1 MKRLIFILTI
11 LLSIQSF
18 AQEKY
23 SPVQIAER
31 NKPGTVM
38 IEARFSGTVTAI
50 LPQVDEQAARQ
61 LVLQIQQQLQQSGQY
76 TKDLFWNMYIK
87 AFCANAP
94 QYIKRGTSQVT
105 KDVNTG
111 MMGSGFIISDD
122 GYVVTNAHVVDENAA
137 STKQIFAQQA
147 FQSFIEEDI
156 QDLEQSMGR
165 KMTKD
170 ESDAVIQADG
180 WYYSQ
185 NMVVSKIEKQF
196 GVVLG
201 VSGDMG
207 EMRPRM
213 IPASVVT
220 QGEPIPGKDVAIL
233 KLGIDHVYP
242 TVKVGDDKEINVGE
256 NVYVLGYP
264 GAATFHPLLSQSTI
278 SEATLTRGLVSAKK
292 NMKDGWQVL
301 QIDAAIT
308 HGNSGGPVFNEEG
321 EVIGLA
327 TFGSIDNR
335 GLEIQGLNFVVPV
348 TIVKEFFRKA
358 DVTPAMSKVSTMY
371 NEALENYDKAWYK
384 KALKEFKSVKE
395 LYSAFPFV
403 DQYISK
409 ARKSIDE
416 GKDKSPGGMGW
427 LLYVA
432 IGVAVLGGAAYF
444 LRKKKPAA

>member
-147 FQSFIEEDI
+147 FQSFIE
-156 QDLEQSMGR
+156 
-165 KMTKD
+165 
-170 ESDAVIQADG
+170 
-180 WYYSQ
+180 
-185 NMVVSKIEKQF
+185 
-196 GVVLG
+196 
-201 VSGDMG
+201 
-207 EMRPRM
+207 
-213 IPASVVT
+213 
-220 QGEPIPGKDVAIL
+220 
-233 KLGIDHVYP
+233 
-242 TVKVGDDKEINVGE
+242 
-256 NVYVLGYP
+256 
-264 GAATFHPLLSQSTI
+264 
-278 SEATLTRGLVSAKK
+278 
-292 NMKDGWQVL
+292 
-301 QIDAAIT
+301 
-308 HGNSGGPVFNEEG
+308 
-321 EVIGLA
+321 
-327 TFGSIDNR
+327 
-335 GLEIQGLNFVVPV
+335 
-348 TIVKEFFRKA
+348 
-358 DVTPAMSKVSTMY
+358 
-371 NEALENYDKAWYK
+371 
-384 KALKEFKSVKE
+384 
-395 LYSAFPFV
+395 
-403 DQYISK
+403 
-409 ARKSIDE
+409 
-416 GKDKSPGGMGW
+416 
-427 LLYVA
+427 
-432 IGVAVLGGAAYF
+432 
-444 LRKKKPAA
+444 

>member
-1 MKRLIFILTI
+1 
-11 LLSIQSF
+11 
-18 AQEKY
+18 
-23 SPVQIAER
+23 
-31 NKPGTVM
+31 
-38 IEARFSGTVTAI
+38 
-50 LPQVDEQAARQ
+50 
-61 LVLQIQQQLQQSGQY
+61 
-76 TKDLFWNMYIK
+76 
-87 AFCANAP
+87 
-94 QYIKRGTSQVT
+94 
-105 KDVNTG
+105 
-111 MMGSGFIISDD
+111 
-122 GYVVTNAHVVDENAA
+122 
-137 STKQIFAQQA
+137 
-147 FQSFIEEDI
+147 QSFIEEDI